1 MPTETPRQQVQ
12 RRPLSS
18 TPADSRSYNLINI
31 SPLKPGVRTS
41 TYEHPK
47 SYMEGVVL
55 ATLPIET
62 AEMIVA
68 SPTRRV
74 HCTGSPPPPE
84 IRDPCKWYMYDNR
97 ELWSVAD
104 KRRVRWP
111 WTNFDERRRMIWRPG
126 SRRNGS
132 HGRRI
137 DRYIDARTCPIG
149 PYQYCWHTLIR
160 CDRLLAGPV
169 RRISGAGNM
178 EGPPRRSSVSHLG
191 SGVQNIAANS
201 PNPAARRAEKH
212 FLQSH
217 KRPCGISGYFLH
229 VAEGKS
235 SVAEVASEWRCSG
248 LEKVRTSV

>member
-1 MPTETPRQQVQ
+1 
-12 RRPLSS
+12 
-18 TPADSRSYNLINI
+18 
-31 SPLKPGVRTS
+31 
-41 TYEHPK
+41 
-47 SYMEGVVL
+47 MEGVVL

-97 ELWSVAD
+97 ELW
-104 KRRVRWP
+104 
-111 WTNFDERRRMIWRPG
+111 
-126 SRRNGS
+126 
-132 HGRRI
+132 
-137 DRYIDARTCPIG
+137 
-149 PYQYCWHTLIR
+149 
-160 CDRLLAGPV
+160 LLAGPV

-235 SVAEVASEWRCSG
+235 SVAEVASEWRCNE
-248 LEKVRTSV
+248 LEMILFDNERLLVIRFAGEHEGQARMMYRDHGPGKVSCLWNICSAHAQPKVNGKTRKVVWKTRRKWSNFGAEFVIEKDDYRRRQLRNA